1 MLNGK
6 IDSNVEVLNTLNEKY
21 KWIPSGNNIRPL
33 PDVKNKKIEDMN
45 NVGAFYVSMRDY
57 LVETI
62 FNIQPEINTDGK
74 CFIKDLPEKLN
85 NLFESKLLLNKYPYD
100 VPDNTKHYIL
110 WYPMLLR
117 NETLSDEKIT
127 MDIKRHLMNNNILQN
142 NDNNTIIINNNQDHQ
157 ENRDILIL
165 NNHDNEDIEFVWYV
179 NPKMTC
185 PEVFHV
191 QVFAHHKV

>member
-142 NDNNTIIINNNQDHQ
+142 NDNNTVLNKNKAAPYLKSHLTIYNNFNYRIRKSITIVYFSFK
-157 ENRDILIL
+157 NTAI
-165 NNHDNEDIEFVWYV
+165 VY
-179 NPKMTC
+179 
-185 PEVFHV
+185 
-191 QVFAHHKV
+191 